1 MITSQA
7 SSTTII
13 QAWMA
18 VIILCSVSSFRA
30 APRALLLAVCCLQY
44 VPCLSSPAEHCHLS
58 LYPRLK
64 LSHFPS
70 LVPRPLVSF
79 PGPNSCAQTPRLIP
93 RSQSRAQTPPER
105 RGSGDVRLI
114 PQASLLSVENFR
126 PPITLREAQSVVQYW
141 KTFDYFNTMTQHFF
155 GA

>member
-1 MITSQA
+1 MCHH
-7 SSTTII
+7 
-13 QAWMA
+13 
-18 VIILCSVSSFRA
+18 LE
-30 APRALLLAVCCLQY
+30 LLPGLCCLQY
-44 VPCLSSPAEHCHLS
+44 VACSMSLAFHHPQSIVISAYTPVSNLVTFPVSCPDPSSHSQSRAQT
-58 LYPRLK
+58 PRLI
-64 LSHFPS
+64 PS